1 MSKENKKYID
11 EQIDALLRQKP
22 DIVISRE
29 ELKKQFDSRETLDE
43 FIAYVK
49 GLNHLTEDFDQLM
62 NEIKAKIQV
71 FQEQPPLQLTTL
83 AVFHIEG
90 DHVSKDTRGK
100 QNIGHCLTNI
110 LEDKASPEEKAN
122 IAEILYHNC
131 EISFVFREIIKNVY
145 LCCQRNHLK

>member
-29 ELKKQFDSRETLDE
+29 ELKKQFDSREILDE

-62 NEIKAKIQV
+62 NEIKAKIQA
-71 FQEQPPLQLTTL
+71 FQEQHPLQLTTL
-83 AVFHIEG
+83 SVFHIEG

-131 EISFVFREIIKNVY
+131 EISPVFRDIIKNVY
-145 LCCQRNHLK
+145 LCCEKNHLK

>member
-43 FIAYVK
+43 FITYVK

-71 FQEQPPLQLTTL
+71 FQEQHPLQLTTL

-131 EISFVFREIIKNVY
+131 EISFAFREIIKNVY
-145 LCCQRNHLK
+145 LCCLRNHLK

>member
-29 ELKKQFDSRETLDE
+29 ELKKQFGSRETLDE

-71 FQEQPPLQLTTL
+71 FQERHPLQLTSL

-100 QNIGHCLTNI
+100 QNICHCLTNI

>member
-71 FQEQPPLQLTTL
+71 FQEQHPLQLTTL

-145 LCCQRNHLK
+145 LCCQRNHLE

>member
-1 MSKENKKYID
+1 MSEEKKYID

-22 DIVISRE
+22 DIFISRE

-62 NEIKAKIQV
+62 NEIKAKV
-71 FQEQPPLQLTTL
+71 KAFQEQHPLQLTTL
-83 AVFHIEG
+83 AIYHIEG

>member
-71 FQEQPPLQLTTL
+71 FQEQHPLQLTFL

>member
-71 FQEQPPLQLTTL
+71 FQEQHPLQLTTL

-110 LEDKASPEEKAN
+110 LEDKVSPEEKAN

>member
-1 MSKENKKYID
+1 MNKEDKKYID

-29 ELKKQFDSRETLDE
+29 ELKKQFNSRETLDE
-43 FIAYVK
+43 FIVYVK

-62 NEIKAKIQV
+62 NEIKAKV
-71 FQEQPPLQLTTL
+71 EAFQKQHPLQLTTL
-83 AVFHIEG
+83 AIYHIEG

-110 LEDKASPEEKAN
+110 LEGEASVEEKAN
-122 IAEILYHNC
+122 ITEILYRNC
-131 EISFVFREIIKNVY
+131 EMSSVFREIIKNVY
-145 LCCQRNHLK
+145 LCCQKNHLK

>member
-71 FQEQPPLQLTTL
+71 FQEQHPLQLTTL

-131 EISFVFREIIKNVY
+131 EISFAFREIIKNVY

>member
-29 ELKKQFDSRETLDE
+29 ELKKQFDSRETLDK

-71 FQEQPPLQLTTL
+71 FQEQHPLQLTSL

>member
-11 EQIDALLRQKP
+11 EQIDALLRSKP

-71 FQEQPPLQLTTL
+71 FQEQHPLQLTTL

-131 EISFVFREIIKNVY
+131 EISFAFREIIKNVY

>member
-62 NEIKAKIQV
+62 NEIKEKIQA
-71 FQEQPPLQLTTL
+71 FQEQHPLQLTTL
-83 AVFHIEG
+83 SVFHIEG

-122 IAEILYHNC
+122 IAEILYNNC
-131 EISFVFREIIKNVY
+131 EISSVFREIIKNVY
-145 LCCQRNHLK
+145 LCCEKNHLK

>member
-22 DIVISRE
+22 DIVVSRE

-71 FQEQPPLQLTTL
+71 FQEQHPLQLTNL

>member
-49 GLNHLTEDFDQLM
+49 GLNHLAL
-62 NEIKAKIQV
+62 
-71 FQEQPPLQLTTL
+71 
-83 AVFHIEG
+83 
-90 DHVSKDTRGK
+90 
-100 QNIGHCLTNI
+100 
-110 LEDKASPEEKAN
+110 
-122 IAEILYHNC
+122 
-131 EISFVFREIIKNVY
+131 ISIS
-145 LCCQRNHLK
+145 

>member
-62 NEIKAKIQV
+62 NEIKEKIQV
-71 FQEQPPLQLTTL
+71 FQEQHPLQLTSL

>member
-11 EQIDALLRQKP
+11 EQIDALLRSKP

-71 FQEQPPLQLTTL
+71 FQEQHPLQLTPL

-131 EISFVFREIIKNVY
+131 EISFAFREIIKNVY